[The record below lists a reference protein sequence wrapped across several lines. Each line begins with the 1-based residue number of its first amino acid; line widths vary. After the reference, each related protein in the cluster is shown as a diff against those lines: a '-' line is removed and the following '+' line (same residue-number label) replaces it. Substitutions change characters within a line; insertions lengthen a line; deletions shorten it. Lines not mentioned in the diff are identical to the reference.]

1 MTKHA
6 ATGTKSFSGR
16 AAGGM
21 IGPSAGDNGMKKK
34 DSTEVMQV
42 RQSVERNRS
51 FLIVAALLAIVGLIG
66 WLNSL

>member
-1 MTKHA
+1 
-6 ATGTKSFSGR
+6 
-16 AAGGM
+16 
-21 IGPSAGDNGMKKK
+21 MKKK

-51 FLIVAALLAIVGLIG
+51 FLIVVALLAIVGLVG

>member
-1 MTKHA
+1 
-6 ATGTKSFSGR
+6 
-16 AAGGM
+16 M
-21 IGPSAGDNGMKKK
+21 IGPSAGDSGMKKK

-51 FLIVAALLAIVGLIG
+51 FLIVAALLAIIGLVG